1 MRLNRYFLLLCI
13 AIITIDTS
21 AQKPPASQSKTVQG
35 MMEQY
40 DADLGSLRRFYV
52 IQNSPER
59 RIRFEKLNTDYQEA
73 LQQLNFGKMPVG
85 EQVDYI
91 LFNRNL
97 DNQLHEL
104 GQEAEEYN
112 ALKKYFPFAD
122 SIYHLEKLR
131 RRGTYLNSPQVA
143 FTLNKID
150 HQVDSLTKLV
160 SKGEE
165 ISKPLTMRA
174 SGIIKGLRDALKSV
188 HKFYDGYDPSFTWW
202 VESPYNRLDSSL
214 GLYSNTFLKKTSQA
228 TTQKDDG
235 SGIVGNPI
243 GREELIRQLQSAM
256 IPYTPEELVEIA
268 NKEFAWCDAEVL
280 KASAEMG
287 FGKDWKAALEKVK
300 NTYVPVGHQPEMLM
314 GLYNESVNF
323 IKQHDLVT
331 VPPLAEE
338 TWRMEMLSP
347 RMQLIAP
354 FFLGGE
360 TLLIA
365 YPTNTMDEDDKM
377 MSLRGNNPHFARAV
391 LHHELIAGHR
401 LQQYMNDRY
410 KTYRD
415 FNTPFWTEGWALYW
429 EMILWDLKFPK
440 SPEDKIGMLFWRM
453 HRCARIIFSLNY
465 HLGKWTP
472 QQCIDFLVDRVGHEK
487 ANAAG
492 EVRRSFTG
500 GYGPLYQLAYMTGAL
515 QFYSLKTEL
524 VDSGKITF
532 KQFHDAILHENNM
545 PIEMV
550 RAILINQPLKK
561 DYKTS
566 WRFYDLKNG
575 KK

>member
-13 AIITIDTS
+13 AIFRINTS

-40 DADLGSLRRFYV
+40 DADFGSLRRFYV

-59 RIRFEKLNTDYQEA
+59 RIRFEKLNKDYQEA

-104 GQEAEEYN
+104 AEEAKEYN
-112 ALKKYFPFAD
+112 VLKKYFPFAD

-143 FTLNKID
+143 LTLDKINK
-150 HQVDSLTKLV
+150 QVDSLTQSV
-160 SKGEE
+160 SKGSEFP
-165 ISKPLTMRA
+165 KALTMRA
-174 SGIIKGLRDALKSV
+174 NGIIKGLRDAMKSV

-202 VESPYNRLDSSL
+202 VESPYNQLDSSL
-214 GLYSNTFLKKTSQA
+214 EIYSNTFRKKTSQS
-228 TTQKDDG
+228 TSQKDDG

-243 GREELIRQLQSAM
+243 GREELIRQLKSAM

-268 NKEFAWCDAEVL
+268 NKEFAWCDAEML
-280 KASAEMG
+280 KASEEMG
-287 FGKDWKAALEKVK
+287 FGKNWKAALEKVK

-314 GLYNESVNF
+314 RLYNESVDF

-410 KTYRD
+410 KTYRN

-429 EMILWDLKFPK
+429 EMILWDLKFPQ

-500 GYGPLYQLAYMTGAL
+500 GYGPLYQLAYMIGAL
-515 QFYSLKTEL
+515 QFYSMKTEL
-524 VDSGKITF
+524 VDSGKMTF
-532 KQFHDAILHENNM
+532 KQFNDAILHENNM

-550 RAILINQPLKK
+550 RAILTNQPLKK
-561 DYKTS
+561 DFETS
-566 WRFYDLKNG
+566 WRFYDLK

>member
-1 MRLNRYFLLLCI
+1 MKLFYWLLLLLSTGV
-13 AIITIDTS
+13 ATHTQ
-21 AQKPPASQSKTVQG
+21 AQKSSTSQIKTVPDIMQ
-35 MMEQY
+35 QY

-52 IQNSPER
+52 ITNSPER
-59 RIRFEKLNTDYQEA
+59 WKRFEKLDKDYQSE
-73 LQQLNFGKMPVG
+73 LQQLDFGKMPVG
-85 EQVDYI
+85 EKVDYI

-97 DNQLHEL
+97 EDDLHRFSE
-104 GQEAEEYN
+104 EAEEYN
-112 ALKKYFPFAD
+112 ALKKYFPFSD
-122 SIYHLEKLR
+122 SIYQLEKLR
-131 RRGTYLNSPQVA
+131 RRGAYLNSPQVA
-143 FTLNKID
+143 FTLNKIN
-150 HQVDSLTKLV
+150 QQADSLMKVL
-160 SKGEE
+160 SKGDD
-165 ISKPLTMRA
+165 ISKLLTTRA
-174 SGIIKGLRDALKSV
+174 TGIIKGLQDAIKSV
-188 HKFYDGYDPSFTWW
+188 HKFYYGYDPSFTWW
-202 VESPYNRLDSSL
+202 VEDPFNRLDSTL
-214 GLYSNTFLKKTSQA
+214 EKYSAVFRKKTSQL

-256 IPYTPEELVEIA
+256 IPYSPEELVDIA
-268 NKEFAWCDAEVL
+268 NKEFAWCDAEML

-287 FGKDWKAALEKVK
+287 FGNNWKAALEKVK

-347 RMQLIAP
+347 RMQLVAP

-365 YPTNTMDEDDKM
+365 YPTNTMDEDSKM

-429 EMILWDLKFPK
+429 EMILWDQHFPK

-487 ANAAG
+487 ANAEG

-500 GYGPLYQLAYMTGAL
+500 GYGPLYQLAYMIGAL

-524 VDSGKITF
+524 VDSGKMTF
-532 KQFHDAILHENNM
+532 KQYHDAILHENNM
-545 PIEMV
+545 PVEMV
-550 RAILINQPLKK
+550 RAILTNQPLKK
-561 DYKTS
+561 DFKTS
-566 WRFYDLKNG
+566 WRFYDLK